1 LWAPR
6 AFWPR
11 GGRPGAPGGITADV
25 YGLAATLFHAL
36 TGKNPRDAAT
46 VTASTLAPAVPAAL
60 DDVLV
65 RALDGD
71 PARRQTSAD
80 DLADELV
87 ATGLDWTDSWP
98 IERLGPVA
106 PVHPGHEATIDAD
119 APATRSHRA
128 RREAPGR

>member
-46 VTASTLAPAVPAAL
+46 VTPSQLVASIPAAL

-65 RALDGD
+65 RALDAD
-71 PARRQTSAD
+71 PGRRHPSAD
-80 DLADELV
+80 DLADDLV
-87 ATGLDWTDSWP
+87 ATGLIWSDSWP
-98 IERLGPVA
+98 IERLGP
-106 PVHPGHEATIDAD
+106 PPPSHPAHDASVDAD
-119 APATRSHRA
+119 APVTRSQRA
-128 RREAPGR
+128 GHAQR